1 MTDLFFYGT
10 LRDARLLEIVLGRT
24 AAAQPAQLPDHAV
37 VEALGQSFPLLIAR
51 DNATADGILVRDL
64 SDDDIARLD
73 FYEGAFDYALVSV
86 TVDTDDGAADALVYM
101 PPVGRWPEGEAWS
114 LDAWQDR
121 WGEVSRRAGAEA
133 MGRYGQQSGESVR
146 ALLPFFR
153 NRAWAQVIAAEGAPQ
168 TLRTWRTV
176 ADIEMK
182 PAEGGYDGFF
192 RLKPFHLRYPTFD
205 GGMSEELR
213 RECFVAYDVSLVL
226 PYDPV
231 TDCVLLVEQLRF
243 GPIHRGDPVPWVL
256 EVVAGMVDAG
266 ETPEEAALRE
276 TREEARLDLTRLIRV
291 SGGYASPG
299 YSTEFYHNFIG
310 LCELSESAARFSG
323 GLDEE
328 HEDIRNHVLRFD
340 DAMRLIETGEI
351 NAVPLQML
359 LFALMARRPELRADA

>member
-10 LRDARLLEIVLGRT
+10 LRDPGLLEIVLGR
-24 AAAQPAQLPDHAV
+24 AADTTRAHLPEHAV
-37 VEALGQSFPLLIAR
+37 VEAEGQSFPLLIAKE
-51 DNATADGILVRDL
+51 NARAEGVLVRDL
-64 SDDDIARLD
+64 SERDIARLD
-73 FYEGAFDYALVSV
+73 FYEGAFDYALMSL
-86 TVDTDDGAADALVYM
+86 TVDTADGAADALVYM
-101 PPVGRWPEGEAWS
+101 PPVGRWPEGNAWS
-114 LDAWQDR
+114 LDAWQAG
-121 WGEVSRRAGAEA
+121 WGEVSRRAASEA
-133 MGRYGQQSGESVR
+133 MGRFDTQSGESVR

-153 NRAWAQVIAAEGAPQ
+153 NRAWSQMIAAEGAPQ
-168 TLRTWRTV
+168 TLRTSRTV
-176 ADIEMK
+176 ADIELK
-182 PAEGGYDGFF
+182 AEDGGYDGFF
-192 RLKPFHLRYPTFD
+192 RLKPFRLRYPTFD

-226 PYDPV
+226 PYDPA
-231 TDCVLLVEQLRF
+231 TDCILLVEQLRF

-276 TREEARLDLTRLIRV
+276 TREEARLDLDRLIRV

-310 LCELSESAARFSG
+310 LCDLSESSARFSG

-328 HEDIRNHVLRFD
+328 HEDIRNHVLKFD
-340 DAMRLIETGEI
+340 EAIRLIETGEI

-359 LFALMARRPELRADA
+359 LYALMARRPELRADA